1 MTAQRPLDVRTL
13 NSAVKAAV
21 ASPVTAVMASPVT
34 AVVAPPVTAVMARLS
49 GRS

>member
-13 NSAVKAAV
+13 NSVVKVTVDLSADPPANESAD
-21 ASPVTAVMASPVT
+21 ASV
-34 AVVAPPVTAVMARLS
+34 ARLS